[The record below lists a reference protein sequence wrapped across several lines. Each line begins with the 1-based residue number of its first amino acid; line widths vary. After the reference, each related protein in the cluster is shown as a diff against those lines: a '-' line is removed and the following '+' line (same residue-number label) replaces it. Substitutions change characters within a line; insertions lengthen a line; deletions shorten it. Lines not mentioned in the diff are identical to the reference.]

1 MIKVAITGGVASG
14 KSEALNHLKKLGYKT
29 MSSDEI
35 VHHIMETNQDVIK
48 KINALFYKTQ
58 EHTNEIHKIDRK
70 AIGNIV
76 FQNKEAMKKLEEICH
91 PYVKEERKKLFSK
104 WELEG
109 EKIAF
114 CETPLL
120 FEKNLMTEFDKSI
133 LITCPLE
140 ERLERFINRTK
151 SGTQKR
157 FFEIAKYQMLDS
169 QKTKLANYV
178 INNSSKIENML
189 TEIEEI
195 INGIIDNKQ

>member
-1 MIKVAITGGVASG
+1 MIKIAITGGVASG
-14 KSEALNHLKKLGYKT
+14 KSEAVNHLKKLGYKT

-58 EHTNEIHKIDRK
+58 EEKDYHKINRK

-91 PYVKEERKKLFSK
+91 PYVKEERNKLFK
-104 WELEG
+104 QWEVEG

-120 FEKNLMTEFDKSI
+120 FEKNLMPEFNKSI
-133 LITCPLE
+133 LIICPLE

-151 SGTQKR
+151 SGSQKR

-169 QKTKLANYV
+169 QKTKLADYI

-195 INGIIDNKQ
+195 TKSIITNAQ